1 MYVIDKRKVLR
12 LNFKKTLLVA
22 PAIIGAVALGSQ
34 TGFADEISTQSLNNI
49 ETKTVYYSG
58 NSSAQMDE
66 NSQDSLVSNEY
77 YKSTQDSNAGVSA
90 TVLADENDSNVKG
103 LLSEKALTEVNSSE
117 KLSEADKAEKEA
129 EEKRKA
135 EEEAAKKAEEERKAK
150 EKAREESRSYSTQ
163 ASNEY
168 SSVAGVDGSADIQ
181 PDYSGNTYPAGQC
194 TWGAKALA
202 PWVHNYWG
210 NANQW
215 PDSARAAGYTVG
227 TQPRVGAVICWPYG
241 GWGYGHVAVVTAVSG
256 NQIQVKES
264 NVNGNQYIANFRGWF
279 TPESSVVYIYPN

>member
-34 TGFADEISTQSLNNI
+34 TGFADEISTQSSNNI

-66 NSQDSLVSNEY
+66 NSQDSLVSNEH

-90 TVLADENDSNVKG
+90 TVLADENDLNVRG

-117 KLSEADKAEKEA
+117 KLSEADKAKIAQEKAEKEA

-168 SSVAGVDGSADIQ
+168 SSVAGVD
-181 PDYSGNTYPAGQC
+181 GQC

-264 NVNGNQYIANFRGWF
+264 NYNGNQYIANFRGWF

>member
-1 MYVIDKRKVLR
+1 MR
-12 LNFKKTLLVA
+12 
-22 PAIIGAVALGSQ
+22 
-34 TGFADEISTQSLNNI
+34 
-49 ETKTVYYSG
+49 
-58 NSSAQMDE
+58 
-66 NSQDSLVSNEY
+66 
-77 YKSTQDSNAGVSA
+77 
-90 TVLADENDSNVKG
+90 G

-117 KLSEADKAEKEA
+117 KLSEADKAKIAQEKAEKEA

-210 NANQW
+210 MLINGLTLQGLLGSQLEHNLELV
-215 PDSARAAGYTVG
+215 RLV
-227 TQPRVGAVICWPYG
+227 CWPYG

-264 NVNGNQYIANFRGWF
+264 NYNGNQYIANFRGWF

>member
-1 MYVIDKRKVLR
+1 MLR

-66 NSQDSLVSNEY
+66 NSQDSLVSNEH
-77 YKSTQDSNAGVSA
+77 YKSTQESNAGVSA

-117 KLSEADKAEKEA
+117 KLSEADKAKIAQEKAEKEA

-135 EEEAAKKAEEERKAK
+135 EEEAAKKAEEERKA
-150 EKAREESRSYSTQ
+150 REEARSSRSYSSQ

-168 SSVAGVDGSADIQ
+168 STVAGVDGSADIQ
-181 PDYSGNTYPAGQC
+181 PDYSGNTYPAGEC
-194 TWGAKALA
+194 TDRK
-202 PWVHNYWG
+202 
-210 NANQW
+210 
-215 PDSARAAGYTVG
+215 
-227 TQPRVGAVICWPYG
+227 
-241 GWGYGHVAVVTAVSG
+241 
-256 NQIQVKES
+256 
-264 NVNGNQYIANFRGWF
+264 
-279 TPESSVVYIYPN
+279 SVV

>member
-1 MYVIDKRKVLR
+1 
-12 LNFKKTLLVA
+12 
-22 PAIIGAVALGSQ
+22 
-34 TGFADEISTQSLNNI
+34 
-49 ETKTVYYSG
+49 
-58 NSSAQMDE
+58 MDE
-66 NSQDSLVSNEY
+66 NSQDSLVSNEH

-90 TVLADENDSNVKG
+90 TVLADENDLNVRG

-117 KLSEADKAEKEA
+117 KLSEADKAKIAQEKAEKEA

-264 NVNGNQYIANFRGWF
+264 NYNGNQYIANFRGWF

>member
-1 MYVIDKRKVLR
+1 M
-12 LNFKKTLLVA
+12 
-22 PAIIGAVALGSQ
+22 
-34 TGFADEISTQSLNNI
+34 
-49 ETKTVYYSG
+49 
-58 NSSAQMDE
+58 
-66 NSQDSLVSNEY
+66 
-77 YKSTQDSNAGVSA
+77 SA

-117 KLSEADKAEKEA
+117 KLSEADKAKIAQEKAEKEA

-264 NVNGNQYIANFRGWF
+264 NYNGNQYIANFRGWF

>member
-1 MYVIDKRKVLR
+1 M
-12 LNFKKTLLVA
+12 NFKKTLLVA

-66 NSQDSLVSNEY
+66 NTQDSLVSNEY

>member
-1 MYVIDKRKVLR
+1 MLR

-66 NSQDSLVSNEY
+66 NSQDSLVSNEH

-117 KLSEADKAEKEA
+117 KLSEADKAKIAQEKAEKEA

-150 EKAREESRSYSTQ
+150 EKAREESRYYSTQ
-163 ASNEY
+163 TSSEY

-264 NVNGNQYIANFRGWF
+264 NYNGNQYIANFRGWF

>member
-1 MYVIDKRKVLR
+1 M
-12 LNFKKTLLVA
+12 NFKKTLLVA

-34 TGFADEISTQSLNNI
+34 IGFADEISTQSLNNI

-66 NSQDSLVSNEY
+66 NSQDSLVSNEH

-117 KLSEADKAEKEA
+117 KLSEADKAKIAQEKAEKEA

-135 EEEAAKKAEEERKAK
+135 EEERKAK
-150 EKAREESRSYSTQ
+150 EKSREESRSYSTQ
-163 ASNEY
+163 ASSEY

-264 NVNGNQYIANFRGWF
+264 NYNGNQYIANFRGWF

>member
-1 MYVIDKRKVLR
+1 MLR

-66 NSQDSLVSNEY
+66 NSQDSLVSNEH
-77 YKSTQDSNAGVSA
+77 YKSTQDSNVGVSA

-117 KLSEADKAEKEA
+117 KLSEAEKAKIAQEKAEKEA

-264 NVNGNQYIANFRGWF
+264 NYNGNQYIANFRGWF

>member
-1 MYVIDKRKVLR
+1 M
-12 LNFKKTLLVA
+12 VA

-66 NSQDSLVSNEY
+66 NSQDSLVSNEH
-77 YKSTQDSNAGVSA
+77 YKSTQESNAGVSA

-117 KLSEADKAEKEA
+117 KISEADKAKIAQEKAEKEA

-135 EEEAAKKAEEERKAK
+135 EEEAAKKAEEERKSR
-150 EKAREESRSYSTQ
+150 ENARSSQSYSSQ

-168 SSVAGVDGSADIQ
+168 STVAGVDGSADIQ
-181 PDYSGNTYPAGQC
+181 PD
-194 TWGAKALA
+194 
-202 PWVHNYWG
+202 
-210 NANQW
+210 
-215 PDSARAAGYTVG
+215 
-227 TQPRVGAVICWPYG
+227 
-241 GWGYGHVAVVTAVSG
+241 
-256 NQIQVKES
+256 
-264 NVNGNQYIANFRGWF
+264 
-279 TPESSVVYIYPN
+279 